1 MSQDGIPSH
10 FDLTLPLLVTKET
23 DNRVYKVALFLYVNK
38 NSDPNA
44 YLKIIQ
50 MQTLTLTIQLG
61 SLGFDLGHHF
71 VIFLKINHASDY
83 TFIPEHN
90 REFKQQRWQWSRK
103 ASFQSKHLRNGV
115 YFVIIASS
123 IHLSLLTEHAAN
135 GLIQVPSK

>member
-61 SLGFDLGHHF
+61 SLGFDLGQQF
-71 VIFLKINHASDY
+71 VIFLQINHASDY
-83 TFIPEHN
+83 TFLGPVV
-90 REFKQQRWQWSRK
+90 RKQI
-103 ASFQSKHLRNGV
+103 N
-115 YFVIIASS
+115 
-123 IHLSLLTEHAAN
+123 
-135 GLIQVPSK
+135 LIQN